1 MRILD
6 SSASSGVYP
15 DYSGRVT
22 RETLR
27 NFRAS
32 HAEVLAHERLHQAI
46 GGAAVGSASYVYQRG
61 PDGRFY
67 AVGGRVNVSI
77 PAGASPDEALRMLQ
91 QVQLAAVSPE
101 NPSPQDLATTGQI
114 IGAIRRAQTRI
125 DQLKAAKATKDPSAA
140 PKFRPDYSSV
150 PDFAKV
156 AGVLAS
162 SPKFILYA

>member
-6 SSASSGVYP
+6 SPTSSGVYP
-15 DYSGRVT
+15 DYSGRVNK
-22 RETLR
+22 ETLR
-27 NFRAS
+27 NFRA
-32 HAEVLAHERLHQAI
+32 HHNEVRDHEQLHQAI

-77 PAGASPDEALRMLQ
+77 PAGTTPEDALRMLQ
-91 QVQLAAVSPE
+91 QVRLAAISPA
-101 NPSPQDLATTGQI
+101 NPSPQDLATTAQV

-125 DQLKAAKATKDPSAA
+125 DQLQAAKATKSPSAA

>member
-15 DYSGRVT
+15 DYSGRVNK
-22 RETLR
+22 ETLR
-27 NFRAS
+27 NFRNY
-32 HAEVLAHERLHQAI
+32 HTEVQAHERLHQAI

-77 PAGASPDEALRMLQ
+77 PAGTSPEDALRMLR
-91 QVQLAAVSPE
+91 QVQLAAISPAS
-101 NPSPQDLATTGQI
+101 PSSQDLATTAQV
-114 IGAIRRAQTRI
+114 IGAIRRAKTRI
-125 DQLKAAKATKDPSAA
+125 DQLQAAKATKDPSAA